1 MITAQEALTRLKE
14 GNARFVKNVNSDVA
28 SVIQTKRPE
37 LVEVQAPLAIVL
49 GCSDARVPAELV
61 FDQSLGDL
69 FVIRVA
75 GNVVA
80 PSGIG
85 SVEFAALNFGTPL
98 VVVLGHSRCGAIS
111 ATVDVLTGNSKIPSQ
126 NLHSI
131 VKRIRPAVETLL
143 CTELRHD
150 HKALIEQSVR
160 ANVRASVEH
169 LSSGSSTLEN
179 LINEGKLLV
188 VGAEYSLETGEVDF
202 FYKDYWER
210 TRNLEAESNN

>member
-1 MITAQEALTRLKE
+1 MITAQEALTQLKE

-202 FYKDYWER
+202 FYEDYWER
-210 TRNLEAESNN
+210 TRNLEAESNS

>member
-37 LVEVQAPLAIVL
+37 LVEIQAPLAIVL

-85 SVEFAALNFGTPL
+85 SCRPRPL
-98 VVVLGHSRCGAIS
+98 SLRGHLGHR
-111 ATVDVLTGNSKIPSQ
+111 
-126 NLHSI
+126 
-131 VKRIRPAVETLL
+131 
-143 CTELRHD
+143 
-150 HKALIEQSVR
+150 
-160 ANVRASVEH
+160 
-169 LSSGSSTLEN
+169 
-179 LINEGKLLV
+179 
-188 VGAEYSLETGEVDF
+188 
-202 FYKDYWER
+202 
-210 TRNLEAESNN
+210 

>member
-98 VVVLGHSRCGAIS
+98 VVGLGHSRCGAIS

-202 FYKDYWER
+202 FYEDYWER
-210 TRNLEAESNN
+210 IRNLDE